1 MGIVLKQKTKT
12 ALNKIFLDG
21 LSIALGQV
29 TVTKPGGISHK
40 TLVAVSSSLVSQLM
54 VDDRFVEC
62 MSGIVPTKTK
72 EWLTTE
78 DAARLSGFSRPFII
92 ALLDGPLYTGQVTRT
107 DKGHRRVNRSEFED
121 WLKKAS
127 VSKSHPNTVAQVRAE
142 TQGDEPVLKKE
153 TEKQTKKLEADK
165 FEAMAYAR
173 SKGLFNGR

>member
-1 MGIVLKQKTKT
+1 MKPSEALAAHRKQ
-12 ALNKIFLDG
+12 I
-21 LSIALGQV
+21 
-29 TVTKPGGISHK
+29 
-40 TLVAVSSSLVSQLM
+40 
-54 VDDRFVEC
+54 RE
-62 MSGIVPTKTK
+62 IVPTKTK

-142 TQGDEPVLKKE
+142 TQGDDRMTPSV
-153 TEKQTKKLEADK
+153 AIPI
-165 FEAMAYAR
+165 
-173 SKGLFNGR
+173 

>member
-1 MGIVLKQKTKT
+1 MHRITLQAGKRGGKPCIRDLRITVYDVL
-12 ALNKIFLDG
+12 ALLAEGVSPQEILEDFPELELADILAV
-21 LSIALGQV
+21 LSFAADRERRVHVIE
-29 TVTKPGGISHK
+29 
-40 TLVAVSSSLVSQLM
+40 
-54 VDDRFVEC
+54 RFVEC

-127 VSKSHPNTVAQVRAE
+127 ISKSQPKTVAQVRSE
-142 TQGDEPVLKKE
+142 I
-153 TEKQTKKLEADK
+153 
-165 FEAMAYAR
+165 
-173 SKGLFNGR
+173 LFV